1 MTSNND
7 RNIFTAYGSNR
18 SSFNFQ
24 KKLSFYVLADVVEKL
39 VSVTGFFKHLHKYLP
54 FYDIFAYICSLK

>member
-24 KKLSFYVLADVVEKL
+24 KKLSFYVLADVVEKP
-39 VSVTGFFKHLHKYLP
+39 VSV
-54 FYDIFAYICSLK
+54 